1 MELIFVLVVL
11 SASIFMSIA
20 IGASSIASVFGPVA
34 SGGSTG
40 IMRSALLAGL
50 AALLGAVFQG
60 KRVTE
65 TIGTGLLG
73 ESLGIL
79 QALIILLIAS
89 SLIITSALTDY
100 PMPTAFTVVG
110 AIVGVGL
117 GFSMDVQWDAVNT
130 ILIYWLL
137 MPIIGF
143 IMGYILYL
151 LVKRFIPEEG
161 DEGRFRYM
169 ILILGLLLAF
179 NAGANTV
186 AKSIGP
192 LMVLDIDMIYLLI
205 LGGITMMLG
214 CWILSPRVINAIS
227 FDYSNIG
234 PRRSIVTLST
244 VIILAQ
250 VGNMAGVPIAF
261 VQVII
266 TTIIGSGMAAGTGN
280 IARKKVLL
288 TMVGWTSAFFI
299 ALALAFFVGRLIGS
313 NPVQLTKF

>member
-1 MELIFVLVVL
+1 MESIFVLAVL
-11 SASIFMSIA
+11 SASVFMSIA

-50 AALLGAVFQG
+50 AALLGAIFQG
-60 KRVTE
+60 RRVTE
-65 TIGTGLLG
+65 TIGTGILG
-73 ESLGIL
+73 EPLGIV

-89 SLIITSALTDY
+89 SLIIASALTDY

-117 GFSMDVQWDAVNT
+117 GFNIGVQWDAVNM
-130 ILIYWLL
+130 ILMFWLL

-143 IMGYILYL
+143 VMGYILYL
-151 LVKRFIPEEG
+151 LVKRVIP
-161 DEGRFRYM
+161 DEGSEKRLRYL
-169 ILILGLLLAF
+169 ILVLGLLLAF
-179 NAGANTV
+179 NAGANSV
-186 AKSIGP
+186 GRSIGP
-192 LMVLDIDMIYLLI
+192 LMVLEIDMIYLLI
-205 LGGITMMLG
+205 LGGTTMMIG

-250 VGNMAGVPIAF
+250 AGNMAGVPIAF

-266 TTIIGSGMAAGTGN
+266 TAIIGSGMAAGTGN

-288 TMVGWTSAFFI
+288 TVVGWTSAFFI
-299 ALALAFFVGRLIGS
+299 AVALAFFVGRLI
-313 NPVQLTKF
+313 N